1 MSQPVGAPRTFS
13 VQSQALPRSSRIQ
26 KQPTG
31 SKARARATARARAK
45 ARAKETMT
53 EKCLKSLFDEEA
65 PERGCRT
72 PSVFDLTSFRELRTP
87 EAQLPREHRL
97 GNLPMSHKRTF
108 MRHLLL
114 SPLFDGFPHDCLS
127 HNPS

>member
-1 MSQPVGAPRTFS
+1 MSQPVRAPRTFS

-31 SKARARATARARAK
+31 ARARATARARARAK
-45 ARAKETMT
+45 ARAKEAMT

-72 PSVFDLTSFRELRTP
+72 PSVFDLTSFREPRLS
-87 EAQLPREHRL
+87 EAQFPRPRTF
-97 GNLPMSHKRTF
+97 GNLVNRCAEL
-108 MRHLLL
+108 R
-114 SPLFDGFPHDCLS
+114 
-127 HNPS
+127 